1 MIRKFNESDA
11 QMVSDLI
18 IRTLRTSNIKD
29 YSVEILDEVAARM
42 MPEDILTQA
51 NERHMYVAEEEG
63 KIVGC
68 GAIGSYLEKVDES
81 CLFTIYVLPEY
92 QGKGIGRRIVETL
105 EMDEY
110 ALRAKRIEIHASITG
125 LPFYLKLGYT
135 YKNGFA
141 ELDDEQLYTL
151 EKYR

>member
-1 MIRKFNESDA
+1 MMIRKFNESDA

-125 LPFYLKLGYT
+125 LPFYSE
-135 YKNGFA
+135 A
-141 ELDDEQLYTL
+141 
-151 EKYR
+151 RVHV